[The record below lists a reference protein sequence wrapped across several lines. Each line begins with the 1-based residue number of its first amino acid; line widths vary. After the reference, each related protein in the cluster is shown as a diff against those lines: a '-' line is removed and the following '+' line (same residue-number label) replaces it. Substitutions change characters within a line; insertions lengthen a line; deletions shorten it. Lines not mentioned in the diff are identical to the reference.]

1 MGKLFDNLNA
11 VLGIGLA
18 LAIALMAGFHA
29 EILTAEA
36 VLANI
41 VNWEFVARNLDEQ
54 GASRAD
60 QEPVSLRVTEPI
72 A

>member
-1 MGKLFDNLNA
+1 MGKLFDNLNV

-36 VLANI
+36 VLRWLHVFFGI
-41 VNWEFVARNLDEQ
+41 TGICTKLK
-54 GASRAD
+54 
-60 QEPVSLRVTEPI
+60 
-72 A
+72 